1 MGDLKTPKGH
11 FEFTVHKPLFPSD
24 PYVKIF
30 LLHNGKRIA
39 KKRKTNV
46 KKRTLNPEFNETF
59 VFDLPYSQEE
69 LKNVELNFIVFDW
82 DRLSKNEVTYIHF
95 WSYPPFPGITSLILN
110 SRKSDIL
117 FLEAKNAWVQLY
129 IIGMKFLPR
138 LAMKSL
144 VGIVFA
150 IQILYL

>member
-1 MGDLKTPKGH
+1 M
-11 FEFTVHKPLFPSD
+11 
-24 PYVKIF
+24 KIF

-82 DRLSKNEVTYIHF
+82 DRLSKNEVTYIHGVLALCNF
-95 WSYPPFPGITSLILN
+95 W
-110 SRKSDIL
+110 
-117 FLEAKNAWVQLY
+117 AWE
-129 IIGMKFLPR
+129 KF
-138 LAMKSL
+138 AL
-144 VGIVFA
+144 VKIHISQIFA
-150 IQILYL
+150 

>member
-1 MGDLKTPKGH
+1 MSKYPMSHVLLERKCPDTSVRITLVWVTGDTHPI
-11 FEFTVHKPLFPSD
+11 FPLD

-82 DRLSKNEVTYIHF
+82 DRLSKNEVTALANKKR
-95 WSYPPFPGITSLILN
+95 SNQKN
-110 SRKSDIL
+110 SVRES
-117 FLEAKNAWVQLY
+117 E
-129 IIGMKFLPR
+129 
-138 LAMKSL
+138 
-144 VGIVFA
+144 
-150 IQILYL
+150 

>member
-1 MGDLKTPKGH
+1 M
-11 FEFTVHKPLFPSD
+11 
-24 PYVKIF
+24 KIF

-82 DRLSKNEVTYIHF
+82 DRLSKNEVTYILMQLL
-95 WSYPPFPGITSLILN
+95 GLGKITSLILN

-129 IIGMKFLPR
+129 IIGMKFLPH
-138 LAMKSL
+138 LAMKSQ

-150 IQILYL
+150 LQILYL

>member
-1 MGDLKTPKGH
+1 M
-11 FEFTVHKPLFPSD
+11 
-24 PYVKIF
+24 KIF

-82 DRLSKNEVTYIHF
+82 DRLSKNEVTALANKKR
-95 WSYPPFPGITSLILN
+95 SNQKNSLRE
-110 SRKSDIL
+110 SK
-117 FLEAKNAWVQLY
+117 
-129 IIGMKFLPR
+129 
-138 LAMKSL
+138 
-144 VGIVFA
+144 
-150 IQILYL
+150 

>member
-1 MGDLKTPKGH
+1 M
-11 FEFTVHKPLFPSD
+11 
-24 PYVKIF
+24 KIF

-82 DRLSKNEVTYIHF
+82 DRLSKNEVTYIQGALMISF
-95 WSYPPFPGITSLILN
+95 S
-110 SRKSDIL
+110 
-117 FLEAKNAWVQLY
+117 
-129 IIGMKFLPR
+129 
-138 LAMKSL
+138 
-144 VGIVFA
+144 
-150 IQILYL
+150 